1 MNERDLIKLL
11 IEMFGTTSPANTQS
25 DGDKLIVFRPDAGVD
40 SYLNIVELTSFG
52 TQIGVV
58 VNTEPVSMLSTLNV
72 KSNFSVNSTKFKV
85 TATTGNT
92 TIAGTLGVTGAT
104 TLASTLSATKVSAN
118 TAEDVDSDTDD
129 VLTTTIANT
138 EYGMLL
144 VRETAGTEMCL
155 YLIAGG
161 TIEKVSADATF
172 TVTKDNASTYNVYFE
187 TNVIK
192 IQNKVGDNKVIR
204 AGLFSI

>member
-25 DGDKLIVFRPDAGVD
+25 TGDKLVVFRPDAGVD
-40 SYLNIVELTSFG
+40 SYLNIVELSSFA
-52 TQIGVV
+52 TQLGAI
-58 VNTEPVSMLSTLNV
+58 VNAAAVSLGSTLD
-72 KSNFSVNSTKFKV
+72 
-85 TATTGNT
+85 
-92 TIAGTLGVTGAT
+92 VTGAI
-104 TLASTLSATKVSAN
+104 ASEASISGTKVSAN
-118 TAEDVDSDTDD
+118 TAEDVDSDTDA
-129 VLTTTIANT
+129 VLTTTIADT